1 MCICIFLVSLYI
13 IDKVTSENPN
23 DSANI
28 IIGISSIDSNSCLV
42 CQPDGDFFNS
52 GCKRC
57 MQDNINFRTNTA
69 MGQPFLSSWSND
81 YAMFYGDKNCN
92 GEIILPSINVES
104 NKQYWAEIHLNDS
117 NYSVSLFDSSDYSNV
132 ISSATNSMCSIPTEL
147 KFLRFSMNDGKPI
160 SNGGRLVGSID
171 NIEIYNLITNNDSKF
186 SNELELIFEEDFSN
200 CTTKTCDGDWVL
212 QNPNLFYID
221 TENNNF
227 HFDSFISG
235 TNDYAHYE
243 LDNVLSSQEWIM
255 RLLLTI
261 DYIEKHPAGKG
272 FLKID
277 PLHRNFLFI
286 LPSIILSLGISIFSF
301 KIKSLSLGILMSV
314 IGMLLLIISVSS
326 LITNNFF
333 DEITIHDK
341 NINTIVV
348 IVIGMFLVIYGVW
361 RIKLNVKSDLYG
373 KKEN

>member
-1 MCICIFLVSLYI
+1 MSLYI

-57 MQDNINFRTNTA
+57 MQDNINFRARTA
-69 MGQPFLSSWSND
+69 MGPPFLSSWSND

-117 NYSVSLFDSSDYSNV
+117 NYSVSLFDSSDYSNA

-200 CTTKTCDGDWVL
+200 CTTKTC
-212 QNPNLFYID
+212 
-221 TENNNF
+221 
-227 HFDSFISG
+227 
-235 TNDYAHYE
+235 
-243 LDNVLSSQEWIM
+243 
-255 RLLLTI
+255 
-261 DYIEKHPAGKG
+261 
-272 FLKID
+272 
-277 PLHRNFLFI
+277 I
-286 LPSIILSLGISIFSF
+286 LYRYR
-301 KIKSLSLGILMSV
+301 K
-314 IGMLLLIISVSS
+314 
-326 LITNNFF
+326 
-333 DEITIHDK
+333 
-341 NINTIVV
+341 
-348 IVIGMFLVIYGVW
+348 
-361 RIKLNVKSDLYG
+361 
-373 KKEN
+373 

>member
-1 MCICIFLVSLYI
+1 MKKIFRIV
-13 IDKVTSENPN
+13 
-23 DSANI
+23 
-28 IIGISSIDSNSCLV
+28 
-42 CQPDGDFFNS
+42 QP
-52 GCKRC
+52 KH
-57 MQDNINFRTNTA
+57 
-69 MGQPFLSSWSND
+69 
-81 YAMFYGDKNCN
+81 
-92 GEIILPSINVES
+92 V
-104 NKQYWAEIHLNDS
+104 
-117 NYSVSLFDSSDYSNV
+117 
-132 ISSATNSMCSIPTEL
+132 
-147 KFLRFSMNDGKPI
+147 
-160 SNGGRLVGSID
+160 
-171 NIEIYNLITNNDSKF
+171 
-186 SNELELIFEEDFSN
+186 
-200 CTTKTCDGDWVL
+200 
-212 QNPNLFYID
+212 FYID

-243 LDNVLSSQEWIM
+243 LDNPLSSQEWIM

-261 DYIEKHPAGKG
+261 DYVEKHPAGKG

-361 RIKLNVKSDLYG
+361 RIKLNVKSDSYG
-373 KKEN
+373 KKINEI